1 MLSLSPIIRE
11 ILPEDVE
18 SAIDLLTRAFAN
30 DPCCNHFGRVRTP
43 NVVTDLS
50 TKDYG
55 PAKTL
60 QCLRVY
66 EACLLRSSIDVGAT
80 VMVAVDPETE
90 QVLGVAM
97 WMPPGKGMDFPV
109 TTLIKCGAV
118 QAVLAWGPGAL
129 KRIFADFVPRSEEAK
144 TKAFAARG
152 KDTKDC
158 WYLLQFAVDPSAQGR
173 GTSRLWY
180 APTQH

>member
-1 MLSLSPIIRE
+1 
-11 ILPEDVE
+11 
-18 SAIDLLTRAFAN
+18 
-30 DPCCNHFGRVRTP
+30 
-43 NVVTDLS
+43 
-50 TKDYG
+50 
-55 PAKTL
+55 
-60 QCLRVY
+60 
-66 EACLLRSSIDVGAT
+66 
-80 VMVAVDPETE
+80 MVAVEPETE

-144 TKAFAARG
+144 ARAFTARG

-173 GTSRLWY
+173 GVGSLLMADGIARAGRRPLHLEASSPKSRDIYLHFGCVLDEEVIIGQGAVDAKGVVPKSY
-180 APTQH
+180 ADATGYPLYVMTKVRGGPSQNTFHQP